1 MSIDKKEVAIQEFD
15 VKSRYYLQK
24 HFNICEFS
32 DVKNFGRSSRFK
44 SGLEEGNIV
53 FHLNSGE
60 KISYNLFDTEFG
72 DRESILKSTV
82 GLSDQLYIDIDLVE
96 FNK

>member
-1 MSIDKKEVAIQEFD
+1 M
-15 VKSRYYLQK
+15 
-24 HFNICEFS
+24 
-32 DVKNFGRSSRFK
+32 
-44 SGLEEGNIV
+44 
-53 FHLNSGE
+53 NSGE

>member
-1 MSIDKKEVAIQEFD
+1 MSTDKKEVAIQEFD

-24 HFNICEFS
+24 HFNICGFS

-53 FHLNSGE
+53 FSFE
-60 KISYNLFDTEFG
+60 
-72 DRESILKSTV
+72 
-82 GLSDQLYIDIDLVE
+82 
-96 FNK
+96 

>member
-1 MSIDKKEVAIQEFD
+1 MLKILVAPLGLNLDLRKEILF
-15 VKSRYYLQK
+15 
-24 HFNICEFS
+24 
-32 DVKNFGRSSRFK
+32 
-44 SGLEEGNIV
+44 